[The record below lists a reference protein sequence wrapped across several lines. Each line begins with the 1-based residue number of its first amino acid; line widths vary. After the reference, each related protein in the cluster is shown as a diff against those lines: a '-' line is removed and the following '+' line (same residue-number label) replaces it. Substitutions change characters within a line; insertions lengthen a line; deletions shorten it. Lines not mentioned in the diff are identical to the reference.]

1 MGKYISGENR
11 FPIDIL
17 NTSIEQTKTELAD
30 IEEQLCECNK
40 VLGEKKDVLSKLDY
54 YYDQFVTWADEF
66 ENASLEQ
73 RKMIICQLINEVRV
87 GRGYK
92 IDIDFNTSYR
102 QFFDSNMAFAL

>member
-1 MGKYISGENR
+1 MKKQLDNKQTNISN
-11 FPIDIL
+11 
-17 NTSIEQTKTELAD
+17 
-30 IEEQLCECNK
+30 
-40 VLGEKKDVLSKLDY
+40 LDY

-87 GRGYK
+87 GSGYK
-92 IDIDFNTSYR
+92 IDIDFNASYR